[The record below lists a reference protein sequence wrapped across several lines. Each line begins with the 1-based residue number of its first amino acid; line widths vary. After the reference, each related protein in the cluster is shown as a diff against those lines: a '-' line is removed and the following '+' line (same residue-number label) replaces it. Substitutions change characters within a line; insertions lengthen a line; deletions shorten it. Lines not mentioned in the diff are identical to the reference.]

1 MNYDDSV
8 IHVDRRVFREALKRA
23 QGSLKRITPALLA
36 ACEGYAAP
44 PPPKAS
50 NVPFA
55 GVTGIAISCGNQSN
69 YSVKIG
75 A

>member
-36 ACEGYAAP
+36 ACEGYALVT
-44 PPPKAS
+44 PKAS